1 MRIMRKAAL
10 IMCAAFVAL
19 ATIGCEKEP
28 KPTPEPGPDP
38 VDPAKPLVEGT
49 FEVKVDDLTAD
60 SVTITITPSDAV
72 DYYYACLASDTQK
85 YLGGEDEVIVMDQL
99 GSPNAENMIFRG
111 EQSLTFSGLIGHSHY
126 RLLYFQYDSEKKR
139 IFGDLHRSERITT
152 PDGEESIG
160 LEVRDVT
167 GLSANFTI
175 TPEDKEATYYFWLD
189 EVSDYEDSF
198 EDSDNVL
205 IQHDFAFWQYAASLY
220 EGTDWKEI
228 MRQDL
233 RSGDIEETSDN
244 LYNLLEWGVEYM
256 AYAYGIDEE
265 GNITTQMTKRK
276 FTTKKPE
283 TKNTTFEAE
292 ITKCEWDV
300 AFNKYIVEAHVTPSD
315 PDAVYFITITNMD
328 WYEWYF
334 SSDNTGRNDEA
345 FIQYEILKNT
355 SRPSCDI
362 VRLYC
367 LVGEEVYKPFE
378 VRSQNFT
385 PNKRYGIFIFGMS
398 EDGPTTPLF
407 VEEFTTPDRP
417 KEE

>member
-1 MRIMRKAAL
+1 M
-10 IMCAAFVAL
+10 
-19 ATIGCEKEP
+19 
-28 KPTPEPGPDP
+28 
-38 VDPAKPLVEGT
+38 
-49 FEVKVDDLTAD
+49 
-60 SVTITITPSDAV
+60 TITITPSEEV
-72 DYYYACLASDTQK
+72 DYYYACLASDTNK

-99 GSPNAENMIFRG
+99 SNPNAESMIFRG
-111 EQSLTFSGLIGHSHY
+111 EQSLTFSGLIGHSNY
-126 RLLYFQYDSEKKR
+126 RLLYFQYDSEKKQ
-139 IFGDLHRSERITT
+139 IFGKLHRSECITT
-152 PDGEESIG
+152 PDGEESINI
-160 LEVRDVT
+160 DVTDIT

-175 TPEDKEATYYFWLD
+175 EPNDKNASYYFWLD
-189 EVSDYEDSF
+189 EVSDYETTF
-198 EDSDNVL
+198 ENSDNVL
-205 IQHDFAFWQYAASLY
+205 MQHDYAFWQYTASLY
-220 EGTDWKEI
+220 EGVDWKEL

-233 RSGDIEETSDN
+233 RSGDLEESSDN
-244 LYNLLEWGVEYM
+244 LYNILEWDTEYM
-256 AYAYGIDEE
+256 AYAYGLDEE

-283 TKNTTFEAE
+283 TEDTTFDVEV
-292 ITKCEWDV
+292 TKCEWDV
-300 AFNKYIVEAHVTPSD
+300 AFNKYILEAHVTPSD

-334 SSDNTGRNDEA
+334 TPNHTGRKDDA

-367 LVGEEVYKPFE
+367 LVGEDVYKPYE
-378 VRSQNFT
+378 LRSQHFM
-385 PNKRYGIFIFGMS
+385 PNKRYGVFIFGMS